1 MEMARPIK
9 NYHRFYASFNKL
21 PKHGSDEDTKAA
33 LVSQYTGGRTTH
45 LHEMRVRE
53 YNDCCKA
60 LENMLGYGDQRK
72 RHRSI
77 CLHLMQELGID
88 TMDWQRINDFCSHPR
103 ICGKVFAQLD
113 IAELEALAVKLRAI
127 LRKGGL
133 KGSEE
138 RRVKSEESNGGSS
151 SQHIPIIIIQQNG
164 NNNNQQENQRPGCQL
179 PS

>member
-21 PKHGSDEDTKAA
+21 PKHGSDEDAKAA
-33 LVSQYTGGRTTH
+33 LVSQWTGGRTTH

-77 CLHLMQELGID
+77 CLHLMQEIGID
-88 TMDWQRINDFCSHPR
+88 TKDWQRINDFCSHPR

-113 IAELEALAVKLRAI
+113 IAELEALSVKLRAI
-127 LRKGGL
+127 KRKGGL

-138 RRVKSEESNGGSS
+138 RRVKSEESNGGFS

-164 NNNNQQENQRPGCQL
+164 NNNNQQPGCQL